1 VNNVTH
7 LGYTEA
13 ASSRD
18 ATDLKLEDWL
28 ESFAGRVEGVQGG
41 KLYIVRLGEQ
51 DGELKLGLVQSEG
64 KVFRKPNDDGEPT
77 DFMNA
82 LWFRRCGVDPKQ
94 CNTEKNFSWSKN
106 PAFEQYK
113 DSSGRIRDELEVES
127 FLLEVEDA
135 DLTESGLADKWKFP
149 KLKEVFVKKLQL
161 LAEKYDLRGTASSAS
176 GSAASRG
183 GAKSDDAKTND
194 AKGGGAKGGGAKGGG
209 AKGRAGPHVAVQA
222 GDKEKRGSKQA
233 AALPR
238 ATAPP
243 IGADSRPSKKVKR
256 ET

>member
-1 VNNVTH
+1 
-7 LGYTEA
+7 
-13 ASSRD
+13 
-18 ATDLKLEDWL
+18 
-28 ESFAGRVEGVQGG
+28 
-41 KLYIVRLGEQ
+41 
-51 DGELKLGLVQSEG
+51 
-64 KVFRKPNDDGEPT
+64 
-77 DFMNA
+77 M
-82 LWFRRCGVDPKQ
+82 DPKQ

-135 DLTESGLADKWKFP
+135 DLTELGLADKWKFP

-194 AKGGGAKGGGAKGGG
+194 AKGGGAKGIVAP
-209 AKGRAGPHVAVQA
+209 RAVVRRAVQVLRLRCKLVTKRNA
-222 GDKEKRGSKQA
+222 GRSRLQRF
-233 AALPR
+233 R
-238 ATAPP
+238 ARLL
-243 IGADSRPSKKVKR
+243 RPQELTVGHRRK
-256 ET
+256 